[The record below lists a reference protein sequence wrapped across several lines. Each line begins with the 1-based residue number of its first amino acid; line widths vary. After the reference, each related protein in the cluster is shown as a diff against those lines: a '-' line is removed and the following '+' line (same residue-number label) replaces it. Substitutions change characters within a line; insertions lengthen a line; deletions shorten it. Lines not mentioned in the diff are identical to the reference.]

1 MPHRVAALV
10 AGRLGWV
17 KVQGDKHW
25 KAADGTLRTVAD
37 WLPSVHAPHAIEAL
51 SALIETGNWYFTIER
66 RQLDYKVIL
75 WRSDALCW
83 KTRSVSGVAEER
95 KLAEA
100 ITRAVLIATTPMAR

>member
-17 KVQGDKHW
+17 KVQGDLHW
-25 KAADGTLRTVAD
+25 KAPDGTLRPVTD
-37 WLPSVHAPHAIEAL
+37 WLPSVHAAHATEAL
-51 SALIETGNWYFTIER
+51 MSLVATGNWYWTMEK

-75 WRSDALCW
+75 WRSDSSCW

-100 ITRAVLIATTPMAR
+100 ITRAVLIATTPRA